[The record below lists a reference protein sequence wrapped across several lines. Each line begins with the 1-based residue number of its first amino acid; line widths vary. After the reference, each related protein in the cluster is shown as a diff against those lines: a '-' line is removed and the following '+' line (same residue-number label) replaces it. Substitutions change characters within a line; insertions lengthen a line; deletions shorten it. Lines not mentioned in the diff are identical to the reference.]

1 MRATVSVRQ
10 FLLWP
15 PRLVGLAVA
24 VLTLIGL
31 AVIVLFHPNGF
42 VDNDLEARLVETALF
57 ALLALL
63 GVLLSLLPAPS

>member
-31 AVIVLFHPNGF
+31 AVIVLFPNGF
-42 VDNDLEARLVETALF
+42 ADNDLEARLVETALF